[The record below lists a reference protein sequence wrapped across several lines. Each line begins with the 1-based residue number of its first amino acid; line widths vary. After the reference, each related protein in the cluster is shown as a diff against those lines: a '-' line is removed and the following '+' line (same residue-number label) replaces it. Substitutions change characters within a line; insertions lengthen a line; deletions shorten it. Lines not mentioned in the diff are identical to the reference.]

1 MSAEGKISWR
11 EKMKNMRFAFFVAG
25 RYLFSRKSHNA
36 INIIS
41 GISVCGV
48 AVGTMALVCVLSVL
62 NGFEQLVK
70 DSFSQFD
77 PDLKIT
83 AVQGKSF
90 DVATEQFST
99 IKNMSEV
106 AVFAEIIEENA
117 LLCYDDKQLPVTIK
131 GVPQQYTAMVDVE
144 SMAFEG
150 AFRLKK
156 NELYAAFIGLG
167 VANTLGTGVN
177 FESPLSLYVPK
188 RIGTVNVG
196 APETAFRREFLFVSG
211 VFFSGQEAYDNKVTL
226 LSADCVRNLLDY
238 SQNEATSVELK
249 LVDGT
254 KVKRVQSA
262 IKDILGD
269 KFLVQNQTEQQEDFY
284 RIMKIEK
291 WISFFILAFILLI
304 ATFNIIGSLSMLMI
318 DKKEDIEI
326 YRRIGAPDEMVQRIF
341 LYEGWLISIV
351 GAVVGMVIGLILCF
365 LQQYV
370 GLLKMGSGFMVDNY
384 PVQVQFGDV
393 VAIFI
398 TVVLLG
404 FLSAYYPAKSVERK
418 KQ

>member
-1 MSAEGKISWR
+1 M
-11 EKMKNMRFAFFVAG
+11 
-25 RYLFSRKSHNA
+25 
-36 INIIS
+36 
-41 GISVCGV
+41 
-48 AVGTMALVCVLSVL
+48 
-62 NGFEQLVK
+62 
-70 DSFSQFD
+70 
-77 PDLKIT
+77 
-83 AVQGKSF
+83 
-90 DVATEQFST
+90 
-99 IKNMSEV
+99 
-106 AVFAEIIEENA
+106 
-117 LLCYDDKQLPVTIK
+117 
-131 GVPQQYTAMVDVE
+131 
-144 SMAFEG
+144 
-150 AFRLKK
+150 
-156 NELYAAFIGLG
+156 
-167 VANTLGTGVN
+167 
-177 FESPLSLYVPK
+177 
-188 RIGTVNVG
+188 
-196 APETAFRREFLFVSG
+196 
-211 VFFSGQEAYDNKVTL
+211 
-226 LSADCVRNLLDY
+226 
-238 SQNEATSVELK
+238 
-249 LVDGT
+249 
-254 KVKRVQSA
+254 QSA
-262 IKDILGD
+262 IIDILGD
-269 KFLVQNQTEQQEDFY
+269 IFLVQNHTEQQDDFY

>member
-11 EKMKNMRFAFFVAG
+11 EKIKNMRFAFFVAG

-144 SMAFEG
+144 SMAFE
-150 AFRLKK
+150 F
-156 NELYAAFIGLG
+156 
-167 VANTLGTGVN
+167 
-177 FESPLSLYVPK
+177 
-188 RIGTVNVG
+188 
-196 APETAFRREFLFVSG
+196 
-211 VFFSGQEAYDNKVTL
+211 
-226 LSADCVRNLLDY
+226 
-238 SQNEATSVELK
+238 
-249 LVDGT
+249 
-254 KVKRVQSA
+254 
-262 IKDILGD
+262 
-269 KFLVQNQTEQQEDFY
+269 
-284 RIMKIEK
+284 
-291 WISFFILAFILLI
+291 
-304 ATFNIIGSLSMLMI
+304 
-318 DKKEDIEI
+318 
-326 YRRIGAPDEMVQRIF
+326 
-341 LYEGWLISIV
+341 
-351 GAVVGMVIGLILCF
+351 
-365 LQQYV
+365 
-370 GLLKMGSGFMVDNY
+370 
-384 PVQVQFGDV
+384 
-393 VAIFI
+393 
-398 TVVLLG
+398 
-404 FLSAYYPAKSVERK
+404 
-418 KQ
+418 